1 MLLFESS
8 TGIEIDHGD
17 NMVSLGLENYILAQI
32 RVRSAD
38 DDDDVAGSNFVA
50 DIEW

>member
-1 MLLFESS
+1 MLLVESS
-8 TGIEIDHGD
+8 TGIEIGPDD
-17 NMVSLGLENYILAQI
+17 SIVSLGLENNILAQI